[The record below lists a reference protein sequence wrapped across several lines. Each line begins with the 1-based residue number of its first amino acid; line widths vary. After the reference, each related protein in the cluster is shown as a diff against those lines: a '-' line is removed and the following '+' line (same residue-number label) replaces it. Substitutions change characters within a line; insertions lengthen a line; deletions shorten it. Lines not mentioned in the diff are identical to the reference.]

1 MISKKLEITRDFAFG
16 FVYGEEENSLVSWD
30 KKEKMT
36 IGELLKLND
45 LVSGYELGRDNMFTQ
60 YIEIED
66 EVDLKI
72 KKRFGMKTL
81 NKKNYRK
88 Y

>member
-1 MISKKLEITRDFAFG
+1 MV

-66 EVDLKI
+66 DVDLKI

>member
-1 MISKKLEITRDFAFG
+1 MV

-36 IGELLKLND
+36 ISELLKLND

-66 EVDLKI
+66 DVDLKI
-72 KKRFGMKTL
+72 KKRFGMKAL

>member
-1 MISKKLEITRDFAFG
+1 LV

-45 LVSGYELGRDNMFTQ
+45 LLSGNELGRDNMFTQ

>member
-1 MISKKLEITRDFAFG
+1 LV
-16 FVYGEEENSLVSWD
+16 FVYGEEENSLASWD

-36 IGELLKLND
+36 ISELLKLND

>member
-1 MISKKLEITRDFAFG
+1 MV

-66 EVDLKI
+66 DVDLKI
-72 KKRFGMKTL
+72 KRRFGMKTL
-81 NKKNYRK
+81 NKRNYRR

>member
-1 MISKKLEITRDFAFG
+1 MV

>member
-1 MISKKLEITRDFAFG
+1 MV

-36 IGELLKLND
+36 ISELLKLND

>member
-1 MISKKLEITRDFAFG
+1 LV

>member
-1 MISKKLEITRDFAFG
+1 MV

-72 KKRFGMKTL
+72 KKRFGMKTQ
-81 NKKNYRK
+81 NKRNYRR

>member
-1 MISKKLEITRDFAFG
+1 LA
-16 FVYGEEENSLVSWD
+16 SWD

-36 IGELLKLND
+36 ISELLKLND

>member
-1 MISKKLEITRDFAFG
+1 M
-16 FVYGEEENSLVSWD
+16 EENSLAFWV

-45 LVSGYELGRDNMFTQ
+45 LIGGYELGRDNMFTQ

-72 KKRFGMKTL
+72 KKRFGMKTQ
-81 NKKNYRK
+81 NKRNYRK

>member
-1 MISKKLEITRDFAFG
+1 MV

-36 IGELLKLND
+36 ISELLKLND

-72 KKRFGMKTL
+72 KKRFGMKTQ
-81 NKKNYRK
+81 NKRNYRR

>member
-1 MISKKLEITRDFAFG
+1 MV

-36 IGELLKLND
+36 ISELLKLND

-66 EVDLKI
+66 DVDLKI

>member
-1 MISKKLEITRDFAFG
+1 MHLV

>member
-1 MISKKLEITRDFAFG
+1 MAFW
-16 FVYGEEENSLVSWD
+16 V

-66 EVDLKI
+66 DVDLKI

>member
-1 MISKKLEITRDFAFG
+1 MV
-16 FVYGEEENSLVSWD
+16 FVYGEEENYLVFWD

>member
-1 MISKKLEITRDFAFG
+1 
-16 FVYGEEENSLVSWD
+16 VEENSLAFWV

-45 LVSGYELGRDNMFTQ
+45 LIGGYELGRDNMFTQ

-72 KKRFGMKTL
+72 KKRLGMKTQ
-81 NKKNYRK
+81 NKRNYRR

>member
-1 MISKKLEITRDFAFG
+1 MA
-16 FVYGEEENSLVSWD
+16 SWD

-36 IGELLKLND
+36 ISELLKLND

>member
-1 MISKKLEITRDFAFG
+1 MV

-66 EVDLKI
+66 DVDLKI
-72 KKRFGMKTL
+72 KRRFGMKTL

>member
-1 MISKKLEITRDFAFG
+1 M
-16 FVYGEEENSLVSWD
+16 VSWD

-36 IGELLKLND
+36 ISELLKLND

>member
-1 MISKKLEITRDFAFG
+1 MA
-16 FVYGEEENSLVSWD
+16 SWD

-36 IGELLKLND
+36 ISELLKLND

-66 EVDLKI
+66 DVDLKI